1 MLGDGTPKV
10 LGFDV
15 PTPHS
20 GITGGGAPS
29 LAGAASLWESSHAV
43 SIWQR
48 MTVACLALIS
58 MVCVHYVFYHL
69 HTIMIPF
76 FLSALIVFALQPSV
90 ECLYQFLAGLSAPF
104 RWFGCCC
111 QRRKKFEE
119 ADIYGTCCFSPVKRR
134 RSSSSMPNASRAT
147 VDEEA
152 LNETEPLLEQV
163 PALAD
168 SIGEGFARFM
178 AVCVALSFLF
188 GLSMFFFLLLGHGA
202 LHMKENWA
210 VYQRGLARVEHLQ
223 DALVNATAHE
233 LGLEETID
241 QHFRDAYDH
250 VLEQAQEMV
259 WVLMNELIKGAS
271 EGVAKVF
278 IVLLYVMFWLMQPL
292 PTGGKV
298 STVVRSYLWKKALVS
313 FLYGGCV
320 TLLFFW
326 LKIDLALFFGII
338 SFFLNFV
345 PEVGAF
351 ISMIVPVP
359 VIILDG
365 RLNNP
370 GLVLAT
376 ATSGQMLLKFLI
388 GNILEVKLIERDRE
402 MNIHPVWIILGL
414 SYFGYI
420 WGPTGALLSVPIM
433 AMVKTAALSVRGEV
447 LDTSTVGPALAEA
460 LLACFEGRQP
470 CWARPDKEA
479 SCASPMLASSFPAM
493 ERPPPPLFMPPPSS
507 PTTRFADSPGGRG
520 SPQAVN

>member
-1 MLGDGTPKV
+1 MLEDDP
-10 LGFDV
+10 
-15 PTPHS
+15 PTPRT
-20 GITGGGAPS
+20 GVTGGGAP
-29 LAGAASLWESSHAV
+29 SLWESSHAV

-58 MVCVHYVFYHL
+58 LVCVHYVFYHL
-69 HTIMIPF
+69 YAIMIPF

-104 RWFGCCC
+104 RWCGCCC

-119 ADIYGTCCFSPVKRR
+119 ADMYGTCCFSTEKR
-134 RSSSSMPNASRAT
+134 RSSTSKASRPT

-152 LNETEPLLEQV
+152 LNETEPLLGQV
-163 PALAD
+163 DTLAD
-168 SIGEGFARFM
+168 SIGEGFARFV

-188 GLSMFFFLLLGHGA
+188 ALSVFVFLLLGHGA

-210 VYQRGLARVEHLQ
+210 FYQSGLARVEHFQ
-223 DALVNATAHE
+223 DAIVNATAHE

-241 QHFRDAYDH
+241 QHFRDAYEH

-320 TLLFFW
+320 TLLFVY
-326 LKIDLALFFGII
+326 LQIDLALFFGII

-365 RLNNP
+365 RLENP
-370 GLVLAT
+370 GLVLAL
-376 ATSGQMLLKFLI
+376 ATSGQMLLKFAI

-420 WGPTGALLSVPIM
+420 WGPMGALLSVPMM
-433 AMVKTAALSVRGEV
+433 ALVKTAALSVRGDV
-447 LDTSTVGPALAEA
+447 LDTSTVEPVIAEA

-479 SCASPMLASSFPAM
+479 SCGSPMPASSSPAM

-507 PTTRFADSPGGRG
+507 PTTRFVDSPGGRG
-520 SPQAVN
+520 SPQAMR